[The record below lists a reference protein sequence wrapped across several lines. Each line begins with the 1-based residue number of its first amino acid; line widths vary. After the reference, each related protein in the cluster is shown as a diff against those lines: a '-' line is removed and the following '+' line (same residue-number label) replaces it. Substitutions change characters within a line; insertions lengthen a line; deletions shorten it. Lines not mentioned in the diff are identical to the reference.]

1 MGHIKNIITGKV
13 KHQNT
18 VNNIVVN
25 EINIRID
32 KLPKHYQNEFNLLLA
47 SCGMVI
53 ENYFYS
59 EISFVNFKSY
69 KLEQF
74 SVFYSSL
81 MMFYSFLYT
90 SNFPKLKHHPE
101 IFMGFT
107 GTIIL
112 DIKSA
117 NKMLD
122 SLAENKDGEILIE
135 APKNENELKNAINK
149 LYDHLVVEAYL
160 IDMPAA
166 RLDFNLFCIWS
177 YTRYLEVLQGKT

>member
-1 MGHIKNIITGKV
+1 MHIKNILTGKV

-18 VNNIVVN
+18 VNNTV
-25 EINIRID
+25 INAISLRID
-32 KLPKHYQNEFNLLLA
+32 QLPKDYLNEFNLLLA
-47 SCGMVI
+47 ACGMLI
-53 ENYFYS
+53 EDYFYS
-59 EISFVNFKSY
+59 ENSFVNFKSY
-69 KLEQF
+69 ELEQF

-90 SNFPKLKHHPE
+90 SNFPKLKHHPG

-107 GTIIL
+107 GTVIL
-112 DIKSA
+112 DFKSA
-117 NKMLD
+117 NRMLD
-122 SLAENKDGEILIE
+122 GLAKNIDGEILIE
-135 APKNENELKNAINK
+135 APKNEYELMNAVNK

-166 RLDFNLFCIWS
+166 RLGFNLLCIVS